1 MPRAISAQTSI
12 AINAPIERVWQV
24 MTDVAAYPQ
33 WNPFVVNIDAAGD
46 VTMQGTAMKF
56 TVKWLDGGTAT
67 SQEIVTEAQVPYA
80 DSKGVK
86 HAHWAYVFNSWL
98 HRFGLV
104 HAIRHQW
111 LEQQPGSIT
120 IYRTEEVFTGLL
132 KKFIPLAKVQ
142 DGFERQA
149 KALAHFAEQQ

>member
-1 MPRAISAQTSI
+1 MPRTVSAQTSI

-46 VTMQGTAMKF
+46 VTMQGAAMKF

-67 SQEIVTEAQVPYA
+67 SHEIVTEAQAPHA
-80 DSKGVK
+80 DGNGVK

-149 KALAHFAEQQ
+149 KALAQFAEQQ